1 MKTKIKDFLRGL
13 LWRSQTSHPPQI
25 RDVFRGSGFTI
36 APDKAYSRYP
46 KPLPADPETE
56 AYIIRFLVSEDDRD
70 TLMQLLAGL
79 SYEVLPEL
87 PTQVV
92 RRSADETGRKLMLF
106 LHPSFSGMVVSIAS
120 DDLDVL
126 DLLQTTKLYPPLPGD
141 SFPWID
147 PEVMGAL
154 QGDIEYWWDQ
164 FWLPFWGSLS
174 QDEQSALDLEPE
186 WREFIDSHQPVQAM
200 TR

>member
-1 MKTKIKDFLRGL
+1 MKTKIKDFLREL
-13 LWRSQTSHPPQI
+13 LWRSQRSHPPQI
-25 RDVFRGSGFTI
+25 RDVFRGSGFTRD
-36 APDKAYSRYP
+36 PDQAYSRYP

-87 PTQVV
+87 STQVV

-106 LHPSFSGMVVSIAS
+106 LHPSFSGTVVSIAS

-126 DLLQTTKLYPPLPGD
+126 DLLQTTKLYPPLPRD

-147 PEVMGAL
+147 PEIMGAL

-164 FWLPFWGSLS
+164 FWLPFWESLS
-174 QDEQSALDLEPE
+174 QDEQSALDLESE
-186 WREFIDSHQPVQAM
+186 WREFIVSHQSV
-200 TR
+200 